1 MYLRFMAR
9 IQYLC
14 KHGSSIPLKEY
25 AITLHIIH
33 IMPHIIS
40 RWKALIKDILNA
52 AYMALVHPQFL
63 LCMDDT
69 FSHFEVTQK
78 ED

>member
-1 MYLRFMAR
+1 
-9 IQYLC
+9 
-14 KHGSSIPLKEY
+14 
-25 AITLHIIH
+25 
-33 IMPHIIS
+33 MPHIIS

-63 LCMDDT
+63 LCMDDM